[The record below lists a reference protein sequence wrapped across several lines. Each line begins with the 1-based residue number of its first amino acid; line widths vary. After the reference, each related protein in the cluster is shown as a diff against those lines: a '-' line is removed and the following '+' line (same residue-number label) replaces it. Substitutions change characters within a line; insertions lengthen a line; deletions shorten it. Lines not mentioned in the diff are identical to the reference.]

1 MSTHT
6 TFRSVIG
13 RRRAQR
19 GERGAILILSAA
31 GMVIALIASA
41 LAIDIGRLAQA
52 AREDQKIADMAA
64 LDAIR
69 GVPAD
74 FQVLAEASALRN
86 GFPVGQPGYSVVAV
100 EGTKVNGTTCQSV
113 PGAGSACVTVT
124 SPHSNDFPF
133 VGGRN
138 SMTRAGM
145 AAETA
150 FAGFYIGSSLV
161 TIDSSRSAILDR
173 VMGRMLRGSNLSI
186 SGVSWSGLTTANIT
200 LEALRLQLV
209 NMGFAAGTVSEMM
222 AADLTLSQL
231 LTATAAAMTAQGETA
246 GEVAVLNA
254 LTAQVAAATLAV
266 FELGDFM
273 TVASG
278 ADNTALASELNVF
291 QLVTAAAQVAN
302 GSNFIDVSNVGVTVP
317 NVGSTRISLQV
328 IEPPQYYFGP
338 VGGSVSTGQISLT
351 VSPTLNLPVTVAG
364 LASVVVTNELPV
376 RITGAG
382 ATGTLSAAICGTGA
396 GITVTVDPKA
406 FAGSAT
412 ASLNARVSLSVLG
425 IPVPIADVI
434 IPTTNVT
441 PSTDGGPSDLF
452 FSYPAQFPPP
462 LGTTTSK
469 HAGSQPI
476 GIGTLTQISAGTP
489 TVQLLG
495 ATPLPVPV
503 GDIVTA
509 VLNALGPVLTNVDNN
524 VMTPLLQVLGLDV
537 GSADVTA
544 DSLQC
549 DTPALTG

>member
-1 MSTHT
+1 MN
-6 TFRSVIG
+6 V

-52 AREDQKIADMAA
+52 AREDQKIADLAA

-74 FQVLAEASALRN
+74 FQTLAEASALRN

-161 TIDSSRSAILDR
+161 TIDTSRSAILDR

-254 LTAQVAAATLAV
+254 LTAQVSAATLAV

-317 NVGSTRISLQV
+317 NVSSTRISLQV

-382 ATGTLSAAICGTGA
+382 ATGTLSAAVCGTGA

-441 PSTDGGPSDLF
+441 PSTNGGPSDLF
-452 FSYPAQFPPP
+452 FSYPTQFPPP

-524 VMTPLLQVLGLDV
+524 VMTPLLQVLGLDI